1 MNNKIDLSKIII
13 RNETKDDYFE
23 SEKMIRRAFWNVYKP
38 GADEHYLTRQLRN
51 HADYIPELTRLAVY
65 EDKIIGAIY
74 YAKSKIVNGDKV
86 HDVITFGPLAVDPE
100 FQKMG
105 IGALLIRMT
114 ILEAANLGHKAIVI
128 YGEPHYYPRLG
139 FVQCQ
144 NYDIKTPDGTY
155 LDALM
160 AFELEENYLID
171 KPGIFIVS
179 DVYFDIKNEDLEAYD
194 LAFR

>member
-1 MNNKIDLSKIII
+1 MTNNIDKSKIIV
-13 RNETKDDYFE
+13 RNETKDDYFAA
-23 SEKMIRRAFWNVYKP
+23 EKMIRRAFWDVYKP

-51 HADYIPELTRLAVY
+51 HPDYIPELTRLAIY

-74 YAKSKIVNGDKV
+74 YAKSKIVNGEKV
-86 HDVITFGPLAVDPE
+86 YDVITFGPLAVDPD

-114 ILEAANLGHKAIVI
+114 ILEATDLGHKAIII
-128 YGEPHYYPRLG
+128 YGEPHYYPHLG
-139 FVQCQ
+139 FKPCQ
-144 NYDIKTPDGTY
+144 IYDIKTPDGTY

-160 AFELEENYLID
+160 AYELEDNYLID
-171 KPGIFIVS
+171 KAGIFMAS
-179 DVYFDIKNEDLEAYD
+179 DVYFDIKSEDLEAYD